1 MHKKLKIMCAAVAAL
16 FNAFAAEWFDAGI
29 SGYGQ
34 WPADGSD
41 VVVRGEGTW
50 SGTASAYIKGSAP
63 AARIDFSQDGEDL
76 LVFTP
81 AVAKSVEQS
90 NPVVVTSVRFSSSD
104 VPAAFSGVDK
114 AALTVVEEEGVA
126 HYYGLAAD
134 PVGGTNRWARL
145 EGATPRPGEDVELA
159 ISFAY
164 DDGALCVRYAV
175 DGQVLNLAG
184 SEWIKSAPTGDGLI
198 SAVAYAGVGE
208 IAALHATAQD
218 AGMKTAITVPE
229 MEGMRVASVS
239 VGGVEVEPD
248 ESGVY
253 VVDALSRV
261 VVAFVPE
268 SGYVLTSR
276 SMGFIAEGAEMA
288 IPSEGRP
295 QALVASETIRIN
307 EIMASNET
315 VLNTLSGASGLDWA
329 ELRNLTSTDIDVSG
343 WLMTDDPTKKI
354 SKWKPIEG
362 QAIVPANGYL
372 VVWLDSTEGRTW
384 LLGEAHAPIGLSSG
398 GESIALAT
406 PEGTVVSQFSFGQQ
420 LDDVSFGYGRRT
432 KTVLSANGSAEYRVG
447 GGSWKSVAGPVGMSA
462 QQGMFKVTTYAMNAN
477 VSTMDDAEAYLR
489 DSSKWKSGY
498 PKTVDAETI
507 AYQDSDNQSNFAP
520 YYAFPGV
527 SGDNF
532 VVVVTGAVYVPR
544 AGQWTF
550 AVGSDDGFVC
560 SVSRLGETFSF
571 EYRGGRGYSVS
582 TGTFNLPEAGVYDV
596 KLVYFEN
603 GGGASFDF
611 SAAEGAKEFSTGDF
625 HLVGSAASGLI
636 HAGALGSQ
644 VAQDVSSEMVGKSA
658 SLDWRASF
666 DLEDGP
672 AEGDVYRLRIRYA
685 DGFSARLNGA
695 EFASVPAS
703 GARNAAQALDYSYF
717 AVPNSMLRSG
727 ENTLE
732 VTGYNND
739 IADTEF
745 FLSPEIVVDK
755 AEAELLYFKAPTPRA
770 ANDTPGWAGLTPKV
784 EFSEPHGYKTEPFLL
799 SLSCPDDGQASIY
812 YTTDGT
818 SPSSASTRYT
828 GPIEI
833 SSTTVV
839 RAAVPDL
846 DSILQ
851 VDSSASYLYLSDI
864 LAAQPGDVPDG
875 FPESGAA
882 NNQKMVYGMRRDIVD
897 GDAETQAKLLRGF
910 TNSIQTISL
919 VIDPENLFSSSHGI
933 YVNASNDGK
942 GWERQTMV
950 EQIDPVNGAAN
961 EFSVPAG
968 IRIRGAFSR
977 GSGYPKHSFRL
988 FFRGEYG
995 MSRLEFPLFGDEGTD
1010 SFKKIDLR
1018 TAQNHSW
1025 ANDNHGDVTY
1035 IEECFSRDSQG
1046 AMGEPYNRSRYYNL
1060 FINGVYWGLYQ
1071 TEERVDQN
1079 YAESY
1084 NGGKDDDYDVVR
1096 TSQPGYNTGTV
1107 EGDGAA
1113 WQELWRI
1120 TTQEGYGAAHPGN
1133 YNRIRGLNAD
1143 GTRNPNYPTYLNETN
1158 LMAYMICTHFVV
1170 DGDSP
1175 ASYVGMANNIA
1186 AFRNRVDGD
1195 GERDGFIWNRHDAE
1209 HSLGF
1214 GWGYDDNIVPLI
1226 RGTRYQLENNLENPK
1241 SDMLVLGNFNPA
1253 ELHYELTFND
1263 EYRMKFADQVYRH
1276 CVKKGGAL
1284 TATVAEARFRSRMAE
1299 IDDAIVCEA
1308 ARWARDNQGYRMW
1321 LGEACGGRID
1331 FIQKRGPNLISAY
1344 RKMGWYPSVDAPKAV
1359 DAYGTELT
1367 DGSAETVASAFLTC
1381 ASAGD
1386 IYYTTDGS
1394 DPRLEGGA
1402 VNPGAKLFTGAVE
1415 NSDKKVAIFARGAEW
1430 QWYDWGRQPGDDAS
1444 GRTWKDEAYDSAN
1457 LSGDS
1462 NAWGVGAAPLGFKN
1476 GTSFNTTLHKYEGHA
1491 DSGNQVMTFY
1501 FRRKFT
1507 LPAEVDPSRAVVLSG
1522 TDWYDDGYAMYV
1534 NGIEVGRANI
1544 GAGYELSYS
1553 TGSNETGTNY
1563 VDPQERTFSFT
1574 VPEGVLHAGENTIAV
1589 ELHQCHGTSSDAAFD
1604 MSLDCE
1610 YRVAVA
1616 AEGGIPVPAKGITI
1630 KARLRSAGGEWS
1642 AMEEVSLTG
1651 DAVPQASVR
1660 VAGVMSSTV
1669 DLSGN
1674 GAEFV
1679 VLTNINESAALD
1691 ISGMRLTSEKT
1702 GATTHSLDLTFGEGL
1717 SIPAGGSLVLRKAE
1731 YWPASKITNGAV
1743 DMHLYD
1749 AKGGEVQTLHFHANW
1764 FGGATDGT
1772 GAHLIALDF
1781 GQTVTEETQWK
1792 PSFIPPSNENGKKA
1806 VETAIADDDRIRLW
1820 MDSLGA
1826 TESGQA
1832 AISKFSGSAD
1842 AVKAAYLVGME
1853 TLVDPEAELKFV
1865 DIRIE
1870 DGSVRLGGDLEVL
1883 GEYWRNRVKGSLRLY
1898 RYESLGSEP
1907 SVIDLPLTDG
1917 KFPLIDAT
1925 GDSTGTFR
1933 FFRLSL
1939 E

>member
-16 FNAFAAEWFDAGI
+16 SNAFAAEWFDAGI

-34 WPADGSD
+34 WPSDGSD
-41 VVVRGEGTW
+41 VVVRGAGTW

-63 AARIDFSQDGEDL
+63 AARIEFSQDGEDV

-90 NPVVVTSVRFSSSD
+90 NPVVATSVRFSSSD
-104 VPAAFSGVDK
+104 VPAAFSGEDK

-126 HYYGLAAD
+126 YYYGLAAD
-134 PVGGTNRWARL
+134 TVGGTNHWARL

-164 DDGALCVRYAV
+164 DAGALWVRYAV
-175 DGQVLNLAG
+175 DGQVLKLGG
-184 SEWIKSAPTGDGLI
+184 SEWIKSAPTGDGRI

-208 IAALHATAQD
+208 IASLSATVAD
-218 AGMKTAITVPE
+218 AGGKTAITVPE
-229 MEGMRVASVS
+229 MFGMRVASVS

-248 ESGVY
+248 ESGAY

-261 VVAFVPE
+261 VVAFAPE

-276 SMGFIAEGAEMA
+276 SMGFIAEGSEMA

-372 VVWLDSTEGRTW
+372 VVWLDSTEGCTW

-406 PEGTVVSQFSFGQQ
+406 PEGTVVSQFAFGQQ

-596 KLVYFEN
+596 KLVYFES
-603 GGGASFDF
+603 GGGASLDF

-658 SLDWRASF
+658 SLDWRANF

-717 AVPNSMLRSG
+717 AIPNSMLRSG

-755 AEAELLYFKAPTPRA
+755 AEEELLYFQTPTPRA
-770 ANDTPGWAGLTPKV
+770 ANDTPGRAGLTPKV

-799 SLSCPDDGQASIY
+799 SLSCPDDSQASIY

-839 RAAVPDL
+839 RAAVPDP

-864 LAAQPGDVPDG
+864 LAAQPGVVPDS
-875 FPESGAA
+875 FPGDRAA
-882 NNQKMVYGMRRDIVD
+882 NNQKMVYGMRRDIVE

-910 TNSIQTISL
+910 TNTIQTISL
-919 VIDPENLFSSSHGI
+919 VIDPESLFSSGHGI
-933 YVNASNDGK
+933 YVNAGNDGK
-942 GWERQTMV
+942 AWERQTMV

-961 EFSVPAG
+961 EFSAPAG
-968 IRIRGAFSR
+968 IRIRGAYSR
-977 GSGYPKHSFRL
+977 GSDFPKHSLRL

-995 MSRLEFPLFGDEGTD
+995 MSKLEFPLFGDEGTD

-1018 TAQNHSW
+1018 TAQNYSW
-1025 ANDNHGDVTY
+1025 ANGNVNEFTF

-1060 FINGVYWGLYQ
+1060 FINGVYWGVFQ
-1071 TEERVDQN
+1071 TEERVDQH

-1084 NGGKDDDYDVVR
+1084 NKGDSSEYDVVR

-1107 EGDGAA
+1107 EGDSAS
-1113 WQELWRI
+1113 WHNLWNI
-1120 TTQEGYGAAHPGN
+1120 TVNEGYSGTHAAN
-1133 YNRIRGLNAD
+1133 YNRVRGLNAD
-1143 GTRNPNYPTYLNETN
+1143 GTRNPSYPTYLNETN
-1158 LMAYMICTHFVV
+1158 LMVYMISTHFAA
-1170 DGDSP
+1170 DADAP
-1175 ASYVGMANNIA
+1175 ANTGGMANNLA
-1186 AFRNRVDGD
+1186 AFRNRFDGI
-1195 GERDGFIWNRHDAE
+1195 GKRDGFIWNRHDAE
-1209 HSLGF
+1209 HSLGMGGGVQNMDECF
-1214 GWGYDDNIVPLI
+1214 KW
-1226 RGTRYQLENNLENPK
+1226 GTRGANHSTAE
-1241 SDMLVLGNFNPA
+1241 GNFNPA
-1253 ELHYELTFND
+1253 ELHYELMFND
-1263 EYRMKFADQVYRH
+1263 EYKMKYADQVYRH
-1276 CVKKGGAL
+1276 CIKTGGAM
-1284 TATVAEARFRSRMAE
+1284 TAPVAEARFRSRMAE
-1299 IDDAIVCEA
+1299 IDDAVVCEA
-1308 ARWARDNQGYRMW
+1308 ARWGRNNQTYATWMNNGCVGRINFIRNRTPYLIQGYR
-1321 LGEACGGRID
+1321 
-1331 FIQKRGPNLISAY
+1331 NL
-1344 RKMGWYPSVDAPKAV
+1344 GWYPSVDAPKAV

-1367 DGSAETVASAFLTC
+1367 DGSADTVASAFLTC

-1402 VNPGAKLFTGAVE
+1402 VNPEAKLFTGAVE
-1415 NSDKKVAIFARGAEW
+1415 NPDKKVAIFARGAQW

-1462 NAWGVGAAPLGFKN
+1462 NAWGVGAAPLGFEKKDVHD
-1476 GTSFNTTLHKYEGHA
+1476 FNTTLSQYENHQS
-1491 DSGNQVMTFY
+1491 SGNQVMTFY

-1507 LPAEVDPSRAVVLSG
+1507 LPAEVDPSREVVLSG
-1522 TDWYDDGYAMYV
+1522 IDWYDDGYAMYV
-1534 NGIEVGRANI
+1534 NGTEVGRANL
-1544 GAGYELSYS
+1544 GAGYTLSYS

-1563 VDPQERTFSFT
+1563 VDPEVRTFSFT
-1574 VPEGVLHAGENTIAV
+1574 VPAGVLHEGENTIAV

-1610 YRVAVA
+1610 YKVDA
-1616 AEGGIPVPAKGITI
+1616 AIDGGIHVPAKGITI
-1630 KARLRSAGGEWS
+1630 KARLRSASGEWS
-1642 AMEEVSLTG
+1642 AMEEVSLMG
-1651 DAVPQASVR
+1651 EAVPPASVR
-1660 VAGVMSSTV
+1660 VAGVMSSTA
-1669 DLSGN
+1669 DLSGD

-1679 VLTNINESAALD
+1679 VLTNINASAALD

-1702 GATTHSLDLTFGEGL
+1702 GATPSLDLTFGEGL

-1731 YWPASKITNGAV
+1731 YWPDKKITNGAV

-1749 AKGGEVQTLHFHANW
+1749 AEGGEVQTLHFDANW
-1764 FGGATDGT
+1764 FDNATDGT

-1792 PSFIPPSNENGKKA
+1792 PSFLPPSAKKGKKA
-1806 VETAIADDDRIRLW
+1806 VSAAIADDERIRLW

-1826 TESGQA
+1826 TEAGQA
-1832 AISKFSGSAD
+1832 AISEFSGEAD
-1842 AVKAAYLVGME
+1842 AVKAAYLVGMD
-1853 TLVDPEAELKFV
+1853 TLVDPEAELRFV

-1898 RYESLGSEP
+1898 RYESLGAEP

-1917 KFPLIDAT
+1917 KFPVIDAT